1 MTLEIEMGLKAYE
14 QRISSFK
21 VIFYDMDGEEIDID
35 LPEWAYN
42 DLNEAVYEWE
52 TENGE

>member
-21 VIFYDMDGEEIDID
+21 VIFYDMDDKEVEID
-35 LPEWAYN
+35 LPSWVYSDIDQAI
-42 DLNEAVYEWE
+42 YEWE
-52 TENGE
+52 QER